1 MRLRRG
7 RVGDPRCRPDH
18 VAVIHNGSSRCRST
32 DHPPMLLT
40 ISTTH
45 APATDLGFL
54 LHKNPASVQSREL
67 SFGVAHVL
75 YPEASAERCTA
86 ALVLDVDPVSL
97 IRGPSAASSGV
108 EEYVNDRPYV
118 ASSFMSVAIAQ
129 LFGTAMNGNSKER
142 PELAATAIP
151 LEARA
156 SRRAVQ
162 RWRGAAC
169 ARCSSRSATGGR
181 HAARARRA
189 VPGVGR
195 RPVRLDRLC
204 GRRSASPICCRTS
217 TCSCPC
223 STTASTTGSS
233 RRRSRSC
240 CAAARAGSTA
250 HPSSAS

>member
-18 VAVIHNGSSRCRST
+18 VAVIHTGSSRCRST
-32 DHPPMLLT
+32 DHPSMLLT

-108 EEYVNDRPYV
+108 DEYVNDRPYV

-129 LFGTAMNGNSKER
+129 LFGTAMNGHSKER
-142 PELAATAIP
+142 PG
-151 LEARA
+151 ARGDRDPA
-156 SRRAVQ
+156 
-162 RWRGAAC
+162 RGAPCPPCRAAAARSSC
-169 ARCSSRSATGGR
+169 ARSSSRSATR
-181 HAARARRA
+181 SMSRRTCSTSGSRSGA
-189 VPGVGR
+189 TAGTS
-195 RPVRLDRLC
+195 
-204 GRRSASPICCRTS
+204 RSA
-217 TCSCPC
+217 
-223 STTASTTGSS
+223 
-233 RRRSRSC
+233 
-240 CAAARAGSTA
+240 
-250 HPSSAS
+250 